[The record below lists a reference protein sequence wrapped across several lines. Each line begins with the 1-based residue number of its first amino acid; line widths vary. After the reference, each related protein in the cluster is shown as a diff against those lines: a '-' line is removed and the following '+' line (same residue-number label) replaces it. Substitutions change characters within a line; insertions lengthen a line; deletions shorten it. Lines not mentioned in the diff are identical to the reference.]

1 MLDLVDIL
9 SVDELES
16 AKQRCLKLAAE
27 LERIRQ
33 SKLAVQCNHVDQ
45 PTEASSRTDG
55 GNGGNRRRAVTIL
68 KRDGDRLVHVGNYPT
83 CAAACR
89 AIRLDV
95 GGDSAK
101 LVLLRNGYVVD
112 PQAA

>member
-16 AKQRCLKLAAE
+16 AKQRCLKQAAE
-27 LERIRQ
+27 LELIKQ

-55 GNGGNRRRAVTIL
+55 GNGGNRKRPVTIL
-68 KRDGDRLVHVGNYPT
+68 LPDGDRLVVLGNYPS

-89 AIRLDV
+89 AAGLEV
-95 GGDSAK
+95 GGDSARRVLKRHK
-101 LVLLRNGYVVD
+101 LIVR